1 MFLAWPGSGGIT
13 ICLTQD
19 SRPGPPWPTLPFP
32 NCNVSGEAGGS
43 SAQTR
48 TIDPSVGPRCGTNPL
63 FIGDRHRSILKF
75 FGPLRVGLE
84 ITFDMFMFGDLELT
98 CAGSV
103 APSFWLALYF
113 QWHHV
118 SLGEHTQ
125 LPAICKHS
133 RHPLPNRKMKILQKL
148 V

>member
-1 MFLAWPGSGGIT
+1 M
-13 ICLTQD
+13 
-19 SRPGPPWPTLPFP
+19 
-32 NCNVSGEAGGS
+32 
-43 SAQTR
+43 
-48 TIDPSVGPRCGTNPL
+48 

-113 QWHHV
+113 Q
-118 SLGEHTQ
+118 
-125 LPAICKHS
+125 
-133 RHPLPNRKMKILQKL
+133 
-148 V
+148 